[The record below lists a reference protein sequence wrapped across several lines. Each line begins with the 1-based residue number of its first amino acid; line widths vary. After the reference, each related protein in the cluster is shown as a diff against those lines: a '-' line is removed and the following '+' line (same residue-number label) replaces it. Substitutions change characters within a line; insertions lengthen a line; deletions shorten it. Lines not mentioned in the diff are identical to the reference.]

1 MHHGTM
7 KKSGFIRYSALVIF
21 WVSMS
26 MSSMASAE
34 WCKCMETVSD
44 ECIESADGNIQ
55 ATAQYIPTV
64 YSGAAITLGAH
75 STVFGDI
82 QSVAAVTLGKAAEVD
97 GSILAGAAVTV
108 EQDGEVTGNVT
119 AGEAATLGDS
129 ALVSGD
135 LAARAEVFIG
145 AHSEISGDLTS
156 SRGITLG
163 AAAKV
168 SGSTTAANSVT
179 LGAHAEA
186 GNDGLASCVAAMN
199 GPIILGARATVKG
212 DARSGA
218 IISMGNNAEVMGIEA
233 QHQVPLVF
241 YNKAEIPVAKKTDE
255 LTQKQKQ
262 LSEKLVE
269 PHTEL
274 ATTIDSSRDFYPG
287 VYHASALTTTAG
299 TTLTFIGSSN
309 EPQEWLINID
319 NYLSF
324 GANVT
329 IVLEE
334 VAEGS
339 SIIFNTGTYT
349 TIGANSI
356 FRGTI
361 FAGTYITTGA
371 NTTVAGVGAD
381 CGSMFAING
390 AITIGAHSTV
400 GACSYSEEDAKAAET
415 ASSAESE
422 NYSDEYYSTE
432 YYSDEYYDDEYY
444 DDENYSDEYYDDTYY
459 DDGYY
464 DNGYSNNGYSN
475 NGYSNDEY
483 YDGEY
488 YEDEYYEDEYY
499 EDEYYEDEY
508 YEDEYYEDDD
518 D

>member
-1 MHHGTM
+1 MHQGTM
-7 KKSGFIRYSALVIF
+7 KKSGFIRYSAIVIF
-21 WVSMS
+21 WISMS

-34 WCKCMETVSD
+34 WCSCMETVSD
-44 ECIESADGNIQ
+44 ECIESADGNLQ
-55 ATAQYIPTV
+55 TAAEYIPTV

-75 STVFGDI
+75 SNVFGDI
-82 QSVAAVTLGKAAEVD
+82 QSVAAVTLGKAAAVD

-108 EQDGEVTGNVT
+108 EQGGEVTGDVT

-135 LAARAEVFIG
+135 LAARAEVFVG

-168 SGSTTAANSVT
+168 LGSTTAANSVT

-186 GNDGLASCVAAMN
+186 GNDGLAECVAAMN

-218 IISMGNNAEVMGIEA
+218 IISMGKNAEVIGNEA
-233 QHQVPLVF
+233 QHAVPLVF

-255 LTQKQKQ
+255 LTQEQKQ
-262 LSEKLVE
+262 LFEKLGE
-269 PHTEL
+269 AHTEL

-299 TTLTFIGSSN
+299 ITLTFIGSSN

-329 IVLEE
+329 ISLED

-339 SIIFNTGTYT
+339 SIIFNAGTYT

-400 GACSYSEEDAKAAET
+400 GACPQTEGHSTKSLGVAATDEY
-415 ASSAESE
+415 
-422 NYSDEYYSTE
+422 YSDEYY
-432 YYSDEYYDDEYY
+432 DEYYDDEYY
-444 DDENYSDEYYDDTYY
+444 DDEYYDDKYY

-464 DNGYSNNGYSN
+464 DNGYSNYGYSN
-475 NGYSNDEY
+475 YGYSNYGYSDDEY
-483 YDGEY
+483 YEDEY

-508 YEDEYYEDDD
+508 YEDEYYEDDED
-518 D
+518 